1 MRASPWPTRS
11 RTRGARTPGYEVGN
25 PDVFVKEQQRQVFE
39 WAKTAPT
46 SLGPEGSSNSLAAGS
61 SGPSYV
67 HYFGPVLD
75 ALRSL
80 GGEAGPKDVFD
91 WVRRHNA
98 VSESELS
105 GVNSNGQS
113 KFENKVSWARFY
125 LTKAGLIDGEKHG
138 LWALTSEGRETQLD

>member
-1 MRASPWPTRS
+1 
-11 RTRGARTPGYEVGN
+11 
-25 PDVFVKEQQRQVFE
+25 
-39 WAKTAPT
+39 
-46 SLGPEGSSNSLAAGS
+46 
-61 SGPSYV
+61 
-67 HYFGPVLD
+67 LD

-125 LTKAGLIDGEKHG
+125 LTKAGLIDAPHG
-138 LWALTSEGRETQLD
+138 PRLGAGQEFTPEPFTKE